1 MELKQVS
8 LWGPTFTIPEQAAT
22 INKVQA
28 ALENPKEVKK
38 IIASKKLPVE
48 EKLMLVK
55 AEVNRILG
63 KYKDDTVLIKTKTEL
78 KQYIDKALENK
89 IIAIDTETNNSLDPI
104 TCKLMGP
111 CIYTPGLKNAY
122 IPVNHV
128 DLKTGERLDWQLTEQ
143 DIYEEFKRLDGIE
156 IITHNGKFD
165 YEVLYCTIGWKMPVT
180 WDTMIA
186 ARLLDENEKASLK
199 EQYRTK
205 MDPSQEKYDIE
216 HLFAKLE
223 YAIIDP
229 ELFALYAA
237 TDSFMTYKLYEW
249 QKKQFED
256 PDLNLTKVYKLYT
269 EVELPVMFVSAQ
281 MELDGICFDFDYC
294 ERLKLKYNRLLDN
307 VKAELDKELA
317 ILAPKISAWR
327 LTDDANKRPKAKIN
341 AKGKEIVQ
349 KTKNEQ
355 LKDPVELT
363 SPTQLAI
370 LLYDVLGCPVVDKKT
385 PRGTGKEILMALAL
399 DYPICKI
406 LLKQRELLKLIDAFL
421 ESLPQKVSKKD
432 GRLHAH
438 FNQLG
443 TDTGRFSCTDPN
455 LQQIPSH
462 NAEIRLLFSAA
473 CDEHDIEIVDNYYD
487 ISALDEVQVDYNKW
501 CFIKD
506 LKIGDTLVTSE
517 NTYDIIKNV
526 ELLDDKVYRIYV

>member
-8 LWGPTFTIPEQAAT
+8 LWGPVFTIPEQAT
-22 INKVQA
+22 TVSKVQA
-28 ALENPKEVKK
+28 ALENPKEVKRV
-38 IIASKKLPVE
+38 IASKKLSIE
-48 EKLMLVK
+48 EKLILIK

-63 KYKDDTVLIKTKTEL
+63 KYKDDTILIKTKAEL
-78 KQYIDKALENK
+78 KQYIDKAIENK

-111 CIYTPGLKNAY
+111 CIYTPGMKNAY
-122 IPVNHV
+122 IPINHV

-143 DIYEEFKRLDGIE
+143 DVYEEFKRLDGIE

-205 MDPSQEKYDIE
+205 MDPAQEKYDIE

-256 PDLNLTKVYKLYT
+256 PDLAKVYKLYT

-307 VKAELDKELA
+307 VNAELDKELA
-317 ILAPKISAWR
+317 TLAPKISAWR
-327 LTDDANKRPKAKIN
+327 LTDDANNRPKSKIN

-370 LLYDVLGCPVVDKKT
+370 LLYDILKCPVVDKKT
-385 PRGTGKEILMALAL
+385 PRGTGKEILMALAP
-399 DYPICKI
+399 DYSICKT

-473 CDEHDIEIVDNYYD
+473 TEEHDVEIIDNYYD
-487 ISALDEVQVDYNKW
+487 ISTLDEVQVDYNKW

-517 NTYDIIKNV
+517 NTYDIIKNI
-526 ELLDDKVYRIYV
+526 ELINDKIYRIYV

>member
-216 HLFAKLE
+216 HL
-223 YAIIDP
+223 
-229 ELFALYAA
+229 
-237 TDSFMTYKLYEW
+237 SF
-249 QKKQFED
+249 
-256 PDLNLTKVYKLYT
+256 V
-269 EVELPVMFVSAQ
+269 
-281 MELDGICFDFDYC
+281 
-294 ERLKLKYNRLLDN
+294 
-307 VKAELDKELA
+307 
-317 ILAPKISAWR
+317 
-327 LTDDANKRPKAKIN
+327 
-341 AKGKEIVQ
+341 
-349 KTKNEQ
+349 
-355 LKDPVELT
+355 
-363 SPTQLAI
+363 
-370 LLYDVLGCPVVDKKT
+370 
-385 PRGTGKEILMALAL
+385 
-399 DYPICKI
+399 
-406 LLKQRELLKLIDAFL
+406 
-421 ESLPQKVSKKD
+421 
-432 GRLHAH
+432 
-438 FNQLG
+438 
-443 TDTGRFSCTDPN
+443 
-455 LQQIPSH
+455 
-462 NAEIRLLFSAA
+462 
-473 CDEHDIEIVDNYYD
+473 
-487 ISALDEVQVDYNKW
+487 
-501 CFIKD
+501 
-506 LKIGDTLVTSE
+506 
-517 NTYDIIKNV
+517 
-526 ELLDDKVYRIYV
+526 